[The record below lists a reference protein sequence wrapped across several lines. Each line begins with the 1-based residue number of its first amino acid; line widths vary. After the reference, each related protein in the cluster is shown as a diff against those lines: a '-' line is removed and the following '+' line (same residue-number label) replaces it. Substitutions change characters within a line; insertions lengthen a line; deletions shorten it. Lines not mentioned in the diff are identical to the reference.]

1 MWTAMPSTSTRWSS
15 SLTPTTTTSRHDAKQ
30 AHQALAQAAK
40 RLTQEA
46 LRTPLPKAAE
56 QAMAAGKPWRGT
68 LKAATLEL
76 VREDWPTGK
85 GYTLNFVVRP
95 GQ

>member
-1 MWTAMPSTSTRWSS
+1 
-15 SLTPTTTTSRHDAKQ
+15 
-30 AHQALAQAAK
+30 
-40 RLTQEA
+40 
-46 LRTPLPKAAE
+46 
-56 QAMAAGKPWRGT
+56 MAAGKPWRGT